1 MLYINHLRLIAVY
14 EQVYASILVISFIYV
29 WTRAGCGDA
38 YGMQFGGVWHV
49 MTCVWSRGDVWG
61 RVAICSNSHSSSQSS
76 RRVCPFHWVK
86 AIVINSLHVWY
97 VGTGC
102 LVLWYVGTGC
112 LVRDLR
118 MMFDGWTLSQPSIYQ
133 PKNSPPHK
141 RPQLLWFVDTYPGND
156 CSPYCKRRFSL
167 SPFHIY
173 WSIWGMAPIET
184 FSWNYVWPCAN

>member
-1 MLYINHLRLIAVY
+1 MKVLLGDRRAMFC
-14 EQVYASILVISFIYV
+14 SFI
-29 WTRAGCGDA
+29 
-38 YGMQFGGVWHV
+38 Q
-49 MTCVWSRGDVWG
+49 CVWSCKGYQS
-61 RVAICSNSHSSSQSS
+61 AILYTAYVYCHNG
-76 RRVCPFHWVK
+76 FHWVK

-184 FSWNYVWPCAN
+184 LSWNYVWPCAN